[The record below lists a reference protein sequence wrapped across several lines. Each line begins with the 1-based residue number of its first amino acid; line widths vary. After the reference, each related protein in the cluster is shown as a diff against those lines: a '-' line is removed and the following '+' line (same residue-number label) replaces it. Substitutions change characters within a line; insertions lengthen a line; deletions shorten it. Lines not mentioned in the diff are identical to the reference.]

1 MSIRFRCKCGKKL
14 SAPDGSEGKKAKCP
28 GCHTVSRIPEPGAA
42 DIEEAIVIE
51 EEQPEQPEAESKF
64 KASLD
69 DLKKSASG
77 FGQLTSHIEKRGVGT
92 TGLTTSGKALVV
104 DDEADT
110 LATVSELLE
119 HHGYEVIQAD
129 RGEKAIELA
138 YKHQPD
144 IVVLDVML
152 PGINGFEVCKRL
164 KDRAQPGNEG
174 YDVHTPVLMLTA
186 KTKGRDV
193 QYAKSVGADG
203 YLKKPFEP
211 LKLFKKLDKLL
222 TNK

>member
-1 MSIRFRCKCGKKL
+1 MSIKFRCKCGKKL

-28 GCHTVSRIPEPGAA
+28 GCHHVSRIPEPASA
-42 DIEEAIVIE
+42 EEEAAIVVE
-51 EEQPEQPEAESKF
+51 EDETPEEPGGPSKF
-64 KASLD
+64 RASLD
-69 DLKKSASG
+69 DLKKSATG
-77 FGQLTSHIEKRGVGT
+77 FGQLTSHIEKRGVGV
-92 TGLTTSGKALVV
+92 TGLKTSGKALVV

-119 HHGYEVIQAD
+119 HHGYEVIQAAE
-129 RGEKAIELA
+129 GERAIQLA
-138 YKHQPD
+138 YEHRPD

-164 KDRAQPGNEG
+164 KDAAQPGNEG

-222 TNK
+222 TK

>member
-1 MSIRFRCKCGKKL
+1 MSIRFRCECGKKL

-28 GCHTVSRIPEPGAA
+28 SCHQVTRIPESGPAEV
-42 DIEEAIVIE
+42 EEAIVLE
-51 EEQPEQPEAESKF
+51 EDEAEEPEVKSKF

-69 DLKKSASG
+69 DLKKSAGG
-77 FGQLTSHIEKRGVGT
+77 FGQLTSHIEKRGIGAT
-92 TGLTTSGKALVV
+92 EFKTSGKALVV

-119 HHGYEVIQAD
+119 HHGYEVVQAD
-129 RGEKAIELA
+129 RGERAIELA
-138 YKHQPD
+138 YEHKPD
-144 IVVLDVML
+144 IVILDVML

-164 KDRAQPGNEG
+164 KDAAQPGNEG

-193 QYAKSVGADG
+193 QYAKAVGADG

-211 LKLFKKLDKLL
+211 LKLFRKLDKLL
-222 TNK
+222 SK